1 VAYRIYIDE
10 SGTHEESPWLLIG
23 MLFAP
28 DHATLHNALCAAK
41 DREGYFNTSPK
52 RSAKYREFHF
62 KEVSSPR
69 DVRVGK
75 AWIDTFLSQRCHF
88 RALAFDWSMW
98 NGRYFGDA
106 FEPDTLKKRRAYK
119 KWCELLLQPE
129 LSDPLDAVPIRGA
142 ELFLDHLRIAYG
154 YDVIDHLR
162 DRFSPPEHYQGSTPY
177 LARLEHTHSWR
188 DANQCL
194 QLTDLLLGALKQSFE
209 TDQKASRLGWANCQR
224 RSSQNSNP
232 RLALQASAQPEYHHW
247 ARSYRALQQMFPSCR
262 GLYDLGVGEPT
273 YAVLPATS
281 FKTPPVNGG
290 RLSPRSV
297 RPAAARRRAGSV
309 RCLRRGS
316 CRRRRAS
323 SASAAWGGPWRC
335 SGLRSGR
342 PLRAA

>member
-1 VAYRIYIDE
+1 VGDLEKLSERCGGCLGERDQAQRQICRPGLARLHDLVAYRIYIDE

-28 DHATLHNALCAAK
+28 NHAALHNALCAAK

-75 AWIDTFLSQRCHF
+75 AWIDTFLGQACHF

-98 NGRYFGDA
+98 DGRYFGDA

-177 LARLEHTHSWR
+177 LTRLEHTQSWR

-194 QLTDLLLGALKQSFE
+194 QLTDLLLGALKQSF
-209 TDQKASRLGWANCQR
+209 A
-224 RSSQNSNP
+224 P
-232 RLALQASAQPEYHHW
+232 
-247 ARSYRALQQMFPSCR
+247 
-262 GLYDLGVGEPT
+262 
-273 YAVLPATS
+273 
-281 FKTPPVNGG
+281 
-290 RLSPRSV
+290 
-297 RPAAARRRAGSV
+297 
-309 RCLRRGS
+309 
-316 CRRRRAS
+316 
-323 SASAAWGGPWRC
+323 
-335 SGLRSGR
+335 SGR
-342 PLRAA
+342 PEKLELRDYLASQLASIGISKISPGFWKQYHPVSLRQKLPKLSTWCWQPERKRN